1 MTSLVDIQTELQG
14 NIKFQATPIPMTN
27 DDYASFTLQG
37 VKRLYVDEGIED
49 NFLTDYD
56 KTANTLLR
64 DLTLTEQEYAWTCA
78 EIAFRS
84 QIKDD
89 LAELVGYTT
98 DALSVSNAT
107 QPYKNSQTVITT
119 LENRLSVI
127 AFKFAHSRYT
137 L

>member
-1 MTSLVDIQTELQG
+1 MTSLLDLQTELQG
-14 NIKFQATPIPMTN
+14 NIKFQATPIPMDN
-27 DDYASFTLQG
+27 SDSVNFTIQG

-49 NFLTDYD
+49 SFLTDYD
-56 KTANTLLR
+56 KIGYTLAR

-78 EIAFRS
+78 EIAFRN

-107 QPYKNSQTVITT
+107 QPYKNSQAVIQS
-119 LENRLSVI
+119 LESRLSVL
-127 AFKFAHSRYT
+127 AFKFTHKQVT
-137 L
+137 